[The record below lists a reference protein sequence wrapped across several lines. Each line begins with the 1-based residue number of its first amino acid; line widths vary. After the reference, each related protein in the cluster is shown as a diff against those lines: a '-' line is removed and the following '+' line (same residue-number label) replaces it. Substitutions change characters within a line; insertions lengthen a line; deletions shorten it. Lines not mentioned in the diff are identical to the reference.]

1 MCHMGGLWE
10 RQIRTVKSILNAL
23 LKTHGR
29 SSNDEAL
36 HTLLVEVEAIVNS
49 RPMTTETIINVQS
62 HVPLSPSNLLTMTSK
77 VVMPPPGS
85 FGPADAYCRKRWRR
99 TQHIVN
105 FGQDDARSLFKHYK
119 NENRAEANEETFRWE
134 ILFF

>member
-1 MCHMGGLWE
+1 M
-10 RQIRTVKSILNAL
+10 
-23 LKTHGR
+23 
-29 SSNDEAL
+29 NDEAL
-36 HTLLVEVEAIVNS
+36 HTSLVEVEAIVNS

-62 HVPLSPSNLLTMTSK
+62 HVPLSPSNLLTMKSK

-99 TQHIVN
+99 TRHIVN

-119 NENRAEANEETFRWE
+119 NKNRAEANEKTFRRE